1 VTHASGFTFRVDALH
16 ACAVECRTCQVRDAD
31 PFEKDLEMLNERARE
46 IHSFIQRYRREN
58 GSAPTIREIGRQ
70 FEISSTNGVRYYLN
84 LLEKAGYIRRTGGI
98 SRGIGPSVAT
108 SPAVGIPVLGRV
120 AAGQPILAEENW
132 TGSLELADMFGQ
144 TENLFALLVRGDSMI
159 DAGILQGDHV
169 IVKKQDAARP
179 GEIVVALIDDE
190 ATVKY
195 YRPHRDRIEL
205 VAANAKYAPIV
216 VGEHSGFRILGI
228 VRGVIRTVGRS

>member
-1 VTHASGFTFRVDALH
+1 
-16 ACAVECRTCQVRDAD
+16 
-31 PFEKDLEMLNERARE
+31 MLNERARD
-46 IHSFIQRYRREN
+46 IHSFIQRYRREK

-98 SRGIGPSVAT
+98 SRGIGPST
-108 SPAVGIPVLGRV
+108 ETLPAGIPILGRV

-132 TGSLELADMFGQ
+132 NGSLELADMFGQ
-144 TENLFALLVRGDSMI
+144 TENLFALQVRGDSMI
-159 DAGILQGDHV
+159 DAGILPGDHV
-169 IVKKQDAARP
+169 IVQKQENARP
-179 GEIVVALIDDE
+179 GDIVVALIDDE

-195 YRPHRDRIEL
+195 YRPHKDRVEL

-216 VGEHSGFRILGI
+216 VGENSGFSILGI

>member
-1 VTHASGFTFRVDALH
+1 
-16 ACAVECRTCQVRDAD
+16 
-31 PFEKDLEMLNERARE
+31 MLNERARE
-46 IHSFIQRYRREN
+46 INSFIQRYRREK

-84 LLEKAGYIRRTGGI
+84 LLEKAGYISRTGGI
-98 SRGIGPSVAT
+98 SRGIAPTGAT
-108 SPAVGIPVLGRV
+108 ATAGIPILGRV

-132 TGSLELADMFGQ
+132 AGTLDMDHVFGETG
-144 TENLFALLVRGDSMI
+144 NLFALQVRGDSMI

-169 IVKKQDAARP
+169 IVQKQDTARP
-179 GEIVVALIDDE
+179 GDIVVALIDDE

-195 YRPHRDRIEL
+195 YRPHRDRVEL
-205 VAANAKYAPIV
+205 VAANEKYAPIV
-216 VGEHSGFRILGI
+216 VGEHSGFHILGI

>member
-1 VTHASGFTFRVDALH
+1 
-16 ACAVECRTCQVRDAD
+16 
-31 PFEKDLEMLNERARE
+31 MLNERARD
-46 IHSFIQRYRREN
+46 IHSFIQRYRREK
-58 GSAPTIREIGRQ
+58 GSAPTIREIGQQ

-98 SRGIGPSVAT
+98 SRGIGPST
-108 SPAVGIPVLGRV
+108 ETLPAGIPILGRV

-132 TGSLELADMFGQ
+132 NGSHALADMFGQ
-144 TENLFALLVRGDSMI
+144 TENLFALQVRGDSMI

-169 IVKKQDAARP
+169 IVQKQENARP
-179 GEIVVALIDDE
+179 GDIVVALIDDE

-195 YRPHRDRIEL
+195 YRPHKDRVEL

-216 VGEHSGFRILGI
+216 VGENSGFSILGI

>member
-1 VTHASGFTFRVDALH
+1 
-16 ACAVECRTCQVRDAD
+16 
-31 PFEKDLEMLNERARE
+31 MLNERARE
-46 IHSFIQRYRREN
+46 IHSFIQRYRREK

-98 SRGIGPSVAT
+98 SRGIGSTATAPS
-108 SPAVGIPVLGRV
+108 GIPILGRV

-132 TGSLELADMFGQ
+132 SGELALADMFGQ
-144 TENLFALLVRGDSMI
+144 TENLFALQVRGDSMI

-169 IVKKQDAARP
+169 IVQKQESARP
-179 GEIVVALIDDE
+179 GDIVVALIDDE

-195 YRPHRDRIEL
+195 YRPHQDRVEL
-205 VAANAKYAPIV
+205 VAANQKYAPIV
-216 VGEHSGFRILGI
+216 VGEDAGFRILGI